1 MEIWNSK
8 ASQICISIANLAFTA
23 EIHKRRSTT
32 LAYRVKIIVETITTI
47 DLTSVASNLRVKGSL
62 SLLDVLFEEINDY
75 LQILQQKDNALARR
89 VKRCGSDEETF
100 SKWNETLK
108 SCCED
113 LGLSSLENLFDASKD
128 LEDFNIDMENLNAD
142 LKNILEKVVDVFGT
156 PEQAI
161 EAIQK
166 LLQQQHTQRTQYKT
180 QQAVKAD
187 KKFDIKSIRW
197 EKEIGRGGNHL
208 ILKLRVW
215 RCLESQV

>member
-23 EIHKRRSTT
+23 EIHKRRTAT
-32 LAYRVKIIVETITTI
+32 LANRVKIIVETIATVVM
-47 DLTSVASNLRVKGSL
+47 TSVAGSLRVKGSL
-62 SLLDVLFEEINDY
+62 SLLDVSLGEIEDY
-75 LQILQQKDNALARR
+75 FHILQQKDNALGRR
-89 VKRCGSDEETF
+89 VKRFGSDEETF

-113 LGLSSLENLFDASKD
+113 LSLTSLGYLFDANKD
-128 LEDFNIDMENLNAD
+128 LEDFNGDMESLNAD
-142 LKNILEKVVDVFGT
+142 LRNIMEKVVDAFGL

-166 LLQQQHTQRTQYKT
+166 LLQQQHTQRTLYKT

-187 KKFDIKSIRW
+187 KIFDVKAIRW
-197 EKEIGRGGNHL
+197 EKEIGRGGN
-208 ILKLRVW
+208 
-215 RCLESQV
+215 